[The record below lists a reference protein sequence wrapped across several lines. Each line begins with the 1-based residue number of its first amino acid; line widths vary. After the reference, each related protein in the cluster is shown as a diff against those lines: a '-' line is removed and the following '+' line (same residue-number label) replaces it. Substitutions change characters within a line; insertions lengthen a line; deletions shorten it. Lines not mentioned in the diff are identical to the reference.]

1 MKIKKYNIQVNE
13 ILLNKNTNLKSTE
26 RKVKI

>member
-1 MKIKKYNIQVNE
+1 MKIKKYNTKVNE
-13 ILLNKNTNLKSTE
+13 ILLNKNINLKSTE